1 MGDMIV
7 GQSEEEHLREQLTIL
22 KKEHER
28 VLVQN
33 VSLQQDLNNVIKAH
47 NRAIEMINR
56 YIEGSYNARTDRTR
70 KPGLKP
76 SVKRKKL

>member
-1 MGDMIV
+1 MGDMII
-7 GQSEEEHLREQLTIL
+7 GQSEEEQLREQLTTL

-28 VLVQN
+28 VLAQN
-33 VSLQQDLNNVIKAH
+33 VSLQQDLGNVIKAH

-56 YIEGSYNARTDRTR
+56 YIEGSYDARTDRTR